1 MTLTKRISLYVASLV
16 FAVGAFGFFQSPQA
30 SAASTVCGSNYRL
43 LDTYAVKSLG
53 RGVAPAGETIATV
66 NLYWNPY
73 VRKNCMVTSAY
84 GKAYGVPIH
93 YATAIGKDTKIQH
106 GSGYSTGWDD
116 GSNGT
121 YRYYAGPDYT
131 VAQGSGSYC
140 LDIQVDLSNPTTHT
154 VLGSRYLYSVHC

>member
-1 MTLTKRISLYVASLV
+1 MKITKLIPLYIAALTLT
-16 FAVGAFGFFQSPQA
+16 VGALGVIKTPQA
-30 SAASTVCGSNYRL
+30 SASSVCGSGYNL
-43 LDTYAVKSLG
+43 LDVYSVKSLG
-53 RGVAPAGETIATV
+53 RGVAPAGETIAQV
-66 NLYWNPY
+66 NLYWNGSA
-73 VRKNCMVTSAY
+73 RKNCMVTSAY

-106 GSGYSTGWDD
+106 GNGYSTGWDD

-131 VAQGSGSYC
+131 AYQGYGSYC
-140 LDIQVDLSNPTTHT
+140 LDIQVDMYNPTTNV